1 MIIKTNPYSDSLADA
16 LRAVSEIENPNF
28 ALVPVDP
35 TDEMLDAAREGTD
48 LSREKAREMYMSMML
63 AWTRHHS

>member
-28 ALVPVDP
+28 TLVPVDP

-63 AWTRHHS
+63 AWARNH